1 MADKY
6 VRPSELSVA
15 VLEQLHLYSARV
27 EDELNK
33 GARKIAHET
42 NDIITQHSNFNILS
56 GKYLKSFA
64 IKQNER
70 GYWVWYVKPPNYRL
84 THLLENGHNIVN
96 GNGNVI
102 GIDYTCQVF
111 AKHNIRRR
119 YQLLAFALW
128 QHPLGYNK
136 PYAAEHIDPFI
147 KIILHPFNVL
157 SSSS

>member
-33 GARKIAHET
+33 GARKIARET

-84 THLLENGHNIVN
+84 THLLENGHDIVN

-102 GIDYTCQVF
+102 GRARAFPHITYGNEYAC
-111 AKHNIRRR
+111 KR
-119 YQLLAFALW
+119 YQELLERTLK
-128 QHPLGYNK
+128 G
-136 PYAAEHIDPFI
+136 
-147 KIILHPFNVL
+147 
-157 SSSS
+157 

>member
-33 GARKIAHET
+33 GARKIARET

-84 THLLENGHNIVN
+84 THLLENGHDIVN

-102 GIDYTCQVF
+102 GRARAFPHITYGNEY
-111 AKHNIRRR
+111 ARKR
-119 YQLLAFALW
+119 YQELLERTLK
-128 QHPLGYNK
+128 G
-136 PYAAEHIDPFI
+136 
-147 KIILHPFNVL
+147 
-157 SSSS
+157 